1 MAVNFLSIFT
11 LCLLPIFAGLIV
23 FSPIF
28 RDNTVKIRR
37 FAKGFCSFSLIYT
50 LFFILLLNSNFN
62 KAAADAQNIVQNFNF
77 TETLPFNIIPNI
89 DATISFGLDSFSIL
103 MCILTS
109 FIMLLILIVSKSMIN
124 SKQKMYYGLMLLM
137 EGILYGLFAANN
149 LFTFFIFWQLT
160 AILAYFLIA
169 VWGTNSAKQSALKFA
184 LFNTIGAAF
193 MLIASALIYAY
204 CADANIQPEFNN
216 LMQAS
221 ADFPLFMQLVVSI
234 GFLAAFMIRLPV
246 FPLHKAN
253 SDILYD
259 SITPVSMMLSGILF
273 STAAYGLIRINLQL
287 FYEMFQ
293 ILAPALILLGAAGI
307 IWASYLAI
315 SQNDTK
321 KITVYY
327 TIAQMN
333 IILIGASSF
342 TEFGLN
348 GAIFHIISTTLVSA
362 GLFVGIELIYM
373 KFKTRKL
380 EFLGGISKFTPTLTI
395 LMLILCLAAMAM
407 PFTMSFSGEFLSFN
421 GAFNSPLLEKNYFGT
436 GLIQGF
442 IIFAAL
448 SIILSGAYILRLL
461 HKTFFGIEYDIIND
475 FNKNGSAIKNL
486 AVNEIKL
493 SRHQITVLTIIVS
506 ALIIFGIYPMGI
518 IDKISTFVSTNIS
531 NIISTIF

>member
-1 MAVNFLSIFT
+1 
-11 LCLLPIFAGLIV
+11 
-23 FSPIF
+23 
-28 RDNTVKIRR
+28 
-37 FAKGFCSFSLIYT
+37 
-50 LFFILLLNSNFN
+50 
-62 KAAADAQNIVQNFNF
+62 
-77 TETLPFNIIPNI
+77 
-89 DATISFGLDSFSIL
+89 
-103 MCILTS
+103 
-109 FIMLLILIVSKSMIN
+109 
-124 SKQKMYYGLMLLM
+124 
-137 EGILYGLFAANN
+137 
-149 LFTFFIFWQLT
+149 
-160 AILAYFLIA
+160 
-169 VWGTNSAKQSALKFA
+169 
-184 LFNTIGAAF
+184 
-193 MLIASALIYAY
+193 
-204 CADANIQPEFNN
+204 
-216 LMQAS
+216 
-221 ADFPLFMQLVVSI
+221 
-234 GFLAAFMIRLPV
+234 
-246 FPLHKAN
+246 
-253 SDILYD
+253 
-259 SITPVSMMLSGILF
+259 
-273 STAAYGLIRINLQL
+273 
-287 FYEMFQ
+287 
-293 ILAPALILLGAAGI
+293 
-307 IWASYLAI
+307 
-315 SQNDTK
+315 
-321 KITVYY
+321 
-327 TIAQMN
+327 MN

-348 GAIFHIISTTLVSA
+348 GAIFHIISTALVSA